1 MTFSRCNAI
10 FGYVRDPEISRTMT
24 GWLST
29 SPAPRTPLRCEPTCG
44 TYTVARGDF
53 KPKKKHNSRGRR
65 HTPQWLKREDE
76 VEVASRALHMGPR
89 ENVFQNRTTRGK
101 YTPTPISWSAT
112 PVRGSVDPDLEK
124 RGVHRARA
132 PGCSE
137 RKKKPAVEDTTM
149 RLGTD
154 GLSTWVLGRGRGF
167 FLVSPTLAYIHPRN
181 NGHRNDNTGE
191 TRTAQ
196 LFRVHRHM
204 LVPWKGVARNYQHTH
219 LDRI

>member
-1 MTFSRCNAI
+1 MLFSVTWGILKFPERWRGDWVLHQPRGHLSVANPLAALT
-10 FGYVRDPEISRTMT
+10 RWPEEISSR
-24 GWLST
+24 
-29 SPAPRTPLRCEPTCG
+29 
-44 TYTVARGDF
+44 
-53 KPKKKHNSRGRR
+53 KKKHNSRGRR